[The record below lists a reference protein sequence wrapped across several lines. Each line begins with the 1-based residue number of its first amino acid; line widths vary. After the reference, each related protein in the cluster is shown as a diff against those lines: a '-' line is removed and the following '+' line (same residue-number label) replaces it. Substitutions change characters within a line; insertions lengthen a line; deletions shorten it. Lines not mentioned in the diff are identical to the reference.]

1 MLNTMNLQDE
11 EELEEMSAEK
21 FEALLDEFEQEQPRR
36 GKVVEGEILKID
48 EDLIFLDVGAK
59 QDAIVPRRDLERL
72 RESDLEEIE
81 EGDRITVS
89 ILRTPNRF
97 TSKLLVSI
105 SRGLQAADW
114 VRVRRMLA
122 NKKAVEVKVVG
133 VNKGGLVVR
142 FGRLRGFVPN
152 SHIPG
157 IGHSASKTQ
166 RMAIK
171 QDMVGTK
178 LLVKALEVDR
188 NQNQLVF
195 SASKANSEQIRRI
208 LEQLEVGQTING
220 TVTNIVDFGAFVDLG
235 GVDGLIHISE
245 LAWHHVEHPSDVLQ
259 EGEEVEVR
267 VLDVDVDRERIG
279 LSRKVLFPSPWESVE
294 ERYVVGDLAE
304 VTVRSVK
311 DFGAFAELPDGVQ
324 GLIHKSELGI
334 TGSASPKDILRP
346 GEKAIVRIIEIES
359 KKQQISFS
367 LRQVSYDEQMAWM
380 HERREESVESEIVDS
395 A

>member
-1 MLNTMNLQDE
+1 MNLDYE
-11 EELEEMSAEK
+11 EELEETSAEK
-21 FEALLDEFEQEQPRR
+21 FEALLDEFVHEPPRR
-36 GKVVEGEILKID
+36 GKIVEGEILKID
-48 EDLIFLDVGAK
+48 EDCIFLDVGAK
-59 QDAIVPRRDLERL
+59 QDAIVPRGDLERL

-81 EGDRITVS
+81 EGDRIHVS

-114 VRVRRMLA
+114 IRARRMLA
-122 NKKAVEVKVVG
+122 NKKAIEVRAVG

-142 FGRLRGFVPN
+142 FGRLRGFIPN
-152 SHIPG
+152 SQIPG
-157 IGHSASKTQ
+157 IGHSASESQ
-166 RMAIK
+166 RMASK
-171 QDMVGTK
+171 QEMVGTN

-208 LEQLEVGQTING
+208 LEQLEVGRTIKG

-245 LAWHHVEHPSDVLQ
+245 LAWHHVKHPSDVLQ

-267 VLDVDVDRERIG
+267 VLDVDVDRERIA

-294 ERYVVGDLAE
+294 ECYAVGDLAE
-304 VTVRSVK
+304 VTVRRVK

-359 KKQQISFS
+359 QKQQISFS

-380 HERREESVESEIVDS
+380 RERREESVDSESVDS